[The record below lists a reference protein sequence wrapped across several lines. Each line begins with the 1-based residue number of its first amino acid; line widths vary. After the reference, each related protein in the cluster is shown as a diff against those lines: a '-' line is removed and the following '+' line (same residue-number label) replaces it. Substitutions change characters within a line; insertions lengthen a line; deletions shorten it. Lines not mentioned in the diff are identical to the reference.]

1 MSREY
6 KISHELSSDIYSV
19 FVKLLDIPD
28 DFFER
33 ESFIYHHSM
42 VDHDILEYEMPLG
55 RYSFARYSFA
65 ISSKSDKVRISMYND
80 DMSSSK
86 IDELIEKAN
95 KIIDWKIKRYDNI
108 STAI

>member
-6 KISHELSSDIYSV
+6 KIPHELSSDIYSV
-19 FVKLLDIPD
+19 FVKVLNIPD

-33 ESFIYHHSM
+33 ESFIYHHSI

-55 RYSFARYSFA
+55 TYSFV
-65 ISSKSDKVRISMYND
+65 ISSNSDKVRRSMYND
-80 DMSSSK
+80 DISSSNT
-86 IDELIEKAN
+86 DELVKKAN

-108 STAI
+108 GTTI

>member
-6 KISHELSSDIYSV
+6 KIPHELSSDIYSV
-19 FVKLLDIPD
+19 FVKVLNIPD

-33 ESFIYHHSM
+33 ESFIYHHSI

-55 RYSFARYSFA
+55 TYSLT
-65 ISSKSDKVRISMYND
+65 ISKDDDKVRMLADID
-80 DMSSSK
+80 ISSSNT
-86 IDELIEKAN
+86 DELIKKAN
-95 KIIDWKIKRYDNI
+95 KIINWKIKKYANI

>member
-55 RYSFARYSFA
+55 RYSFV
-65 ISSKSDKVRISMYND
+65 ISSKGDKVRRSMYND
-80 DMSSSK
+80 DISSSN

-95 KIIDWKIKRYDNI
+95 KIIDWKIKRYATI

>member
-6 KISHELSSDIYSV
+6 KIPHELSSDIYSV
-19 FVKLLDIPD
+19 FVKVLNIPD

-55 RYSFARYSFA
+55 TYSLT
-65 ISSKSDKVRISMYND
+65 ISKDDDKVRRLTDSDI
-80 DMSSSK
+80 SSSNT
-86 IDELIEKAN
+86 DELIKKAN
-95 KIIDWKIKRYDNI
+95 KIINWKIKKYANI

>member
-55 RYSFARYSFA
+55 RYSFA
-65 ISSKSDKVRISMYND
+65 ISSKSDKVRISMYN

-95 KIIDWKIKRYDNI
+95 KIIDWKI
-108 STAI
+108 

>member
-6 KISHELSSDIYSV
+6 KIPHELSSDIYSV
-19 FVKLLDIPD
+19 FVKVLNIPD

-33 ESFIYHHSM
+33 ESFIYHHSI

-55 RYSFARYSFA
+55 TYSLT
-65 ISSKSDKVRISMYND
+65 ISKDDDKVRRLADID
-80 DMSSSK
+80 ISSSNT
-86 IDELIEKAN
+86 DELIKKAN
-95 KIIDWKIKRYDNI
+95 KIINWKIKKYANI

>member
-19 FVKLLDIPD
+19 FVKVLNIPD

-55 RYSFARYSFA
+55 TYSFV
-65 ISSKSDKVRISMYND
+65 ISGKEDKVRRSMYND
-80 DMSSSK
+80 DISNSN
-86 IDELIEKAN
+86 IDELIKKAN
-95 KIIDWKIKRYDNI
+95 KIIDWKIKRYANI

>member
-6 KISHELSSDIYSV
+6 KISHELSNDIYSV
-19 FVKLLDIPD
+19 FVKVLGIPD

-55 RYSFARYSFA
+55 NYSFI
-65 ISSKSDKVRISMYND
+65 ISSRSDKVRKSIYND
-80 DMSSSK
+80 DISNSN

-95 KIIDWKIKRYDNI
+95 KIIDWKIKRYANI
-108 STAI
+108 STTI

>member
-6 KISHELSSDIYSV
+6 KIPHELSSDIYSV
-19 FVKLLDIPD
+19 FVKVLNIPD

-55 RYSFARYSFA
+55 TYSLT
-65 ISSKSDKVRISMYND
+65 ISKDDDKVRRLADID
-80 DMSSSK
+80 ISSSNT
-86 IDELIEKAN
+86 DELIKKAN
-95 KIIDWKIKRYDNI
+95 KIINWKIKKYANI